1 MAQDSF
7 IFGGNSGLTYEE
19 LVRRRAIAAAL
30 AGRNRAFPKTKG
42 EGLTYLGDSFAEA
55 MGELS
60 LQMKERQYKK
70 EQGEIGANAPK
81 SGSYVPASDRMT
93 APPGSD
99 ANRDVD
105 RPTQKVEQPPARVD
119 QPVETAPQAAPAP
132 AATGGWDP
140 PPQTM
145 APWPVSEA
153 PDTFSN
159 RFAAANAPP
168 PDAVPVQ
175 TAAVAPPAFSDR
187 YAAVNERPLQA
198 PPVQTAAAPRPQI
211 SSDMQAMFFSPQMG
225 RSELAGGR
233 TADTSPA
240 VVPPV
245 QTAALPPDAVT
256 LPTETADIP
265 LPRGNPRTTGGVQA
279 TIEATLARGG
289 ATPNTIGGYIRNAR
303 DESALNPASMTY
315 NDQKNFSGEARH
327 GHGLLSEGG
336 DEWNN
341 QVAWLDKNYPGYDW
355 RDPKL
360 QAEFWQQRMQDP
372 SRADYNRAYTAMQ
385 GAPTTGRAA
394 DIALRSYLKPADQY
408 LQQRSATY
416 LREGGEGSPQYA
428 SRAVTGSGGSG
439 IAMAGARTGNTASGR
454 EGGSPADQRDAVTA
468 ALLQQNT
475 QPQQVQAAPTQD
487 EASADS
493 RLLEAVGGGR
503 KPGSPFYAPTAA
515 LGRAGVTSDVAQP
528 GLSPMGSLGGT
539 GVDAS
544 VEQRRNAI
552 SDALQNQPA
561 PVPEVPPENPTQP
574 GTSLSPTTASL
585 PPSTPTS
592 EVVSSDAARAPPM
605 GATAQAGIPLAPPV
619 GYGNMR
625 VAQEPGPAMPST
637 SQGIRPAP
645 PPAPDAPPSALP
657 IPPETV
663 QEFPKYAPAPQ
674 EPRTFGPSEQQ
685 KYWEQ
690 FLNHPDPRVA
700 AKAKHVYET
709 EETYRK
715 ASEARSFEKYKNDR
729 EAYEANVRAERDFNL
744 KKPERELDTRI
755 KRLAIEE
762 QIAKASNRPE
772 EALKLKADRQTAE
785 QQLEDLRYKAGVQ
798 RQQEEKQRELNI
810 RKTEQEIKAG
820 KAPPREKIGENLF
833 ERQEDG
839 SWMDVTPGSK
849 IGNIKL
855 TETQAKT
862 LKFYERAKIAESQ
875 LGDTSVL
882 AGFKNSAAGR
892 VPMVGNYF
900 VTPEYQKAKSA
911 ADAWML
917 ATLRDESGAVIGVAE
932 LPQFYPVYFPLPGD
946 SPQTIA
952 DKNQRRANATQS
964 LVDALGSAKP
974 AVDQFNEQFKARE
987 TTEPEGTTRTSKSDP
1002 TRRQRVRNGRWE
1014 DF

>member
-60 LQMKERQYKK
+60 LRMKEQQYKK
-70 EQGEIGANAPK
+70 EQGDIGANAPK

-153 PDTFSN
+153 PSSFND
-159 RFAAANAPP
+159 RFAAADVPVEG
-168 PDAVPVQ
+168 AVPVQ
-175 TAAVAPPAFSDR
+175 TAAVAPPA
-187 YAAVNERPLQA
+187 QM
-198 PPVQTAAAPRPQI
+198 AAAPRPQI

-233 TADTSPA
+233 TADMSPA
-240 VVPPV
+240 QP
-245 QTAALPPDAVT
+245 PPDPVT
-256 LPTETADIP
+256 LPTETRDIP
-265 LPRGNPRTTGGVQA
+265 LPMGDPRTTGGVRS
-279 TIEATLARGG
+279 TMEAVASRGG
-289 ATPNTIGGYIRNAR
+289 MSPNAIAGLQRNVY
-303 DESALNPASMTY
+303 DESKFNP
-315 NDQKNFSGEARH
+315 NLRVPDQPNFSGEAH
-327 GHGLLSEGG
+327 YAHGLYQEGG

-341 QVAWLDKNYPGYDW
+341 YVKWLDSNAPGSDW

-360 QAEFWQQRMQDP
+360 QTQFVTERLQDP
-372 SRADYNRAYTAMQ
+372 SRPDYNRTFANMNA
-385 GAPTTGRAA
+385 APNSGVAA
-394 DIALRSYLKPADQY
+394 DQFLRGYLKPASQH
-408 LQQRSATY
+408 LAARSAEY
-416 LREGGEGSPQYA
+416 LRGEGDQNYA
-428 SRAVTGSGGSG
+428 SRAVPGGGGATVATYGPRTGSGNERMG
-439 IAMAGARTGNTASGR
+439 GAS
-454 EGGSPADQRDAVTA
+454 QRDAVAA

-475 QPQQVQAAPTQD
+475 QPQQVQAAPTQE

-493 RLLEAVGGGR
+493 RLLEAVGGER

-528 GLSPMGSLGGT
+528 GLSPMGTLGGG
-539 GVDAS
+539 GVDQS

-561 PVPEVPPENPTQP
+561 TAPEVPPENPTQP
-574 GTSLSPTTASL
+574 GTQSLSPTTASL
-585 PPSTPTS
+585 PPSTSTS
-592 EVVSSDAARAPPM
+592 EAVSSDIAKAPPM

-625 VAQEPGPAMPST
+625 VAQEPGPAMPDP
-637 SQGIRPAP
+637 RAAPP

-657 IPPETV
+657 IPPETQ
-663 QEFPKYAPAPQ
+663 QEFPKYAPAPK
-674 EPRTFGPSEQQ
+674 EPGVFGPSEQQ

-690 FLNHPDPRVA
+690 FLSHPDPRVRQ
-700 AKAKHVYET
+700 KAEHIYNT
-709 EETYRK
+709 EDAYRK
-715 ASEARSFEKYKNDR
+715 AAEARSWEKYKNDR
-729 EAYEANVRAERDFNL
+729 EAYEANVRSERDFNL
-744 KKPERELDTRI
+744 KRPERELETRI

-762 QIAKASNRPE
+762 QIYKASSRPD
-772 EALKLKADRQTAE
+772 EALKLRADRMKAE
-785 QQLEDLRYKAGVQ
+785 QDLEDLRYKAGVQ

-810 RKTEQEIKAG
+810 KKTEQEIKAG
-820 KAPPREKIGENLF
+820 KAPPREKIGDNLF

-839 SWMDVTPGSK
+839 SWVDVTPGSK

-862 LKFYERAKIAESQ
+862 LKFYERAKVAEAQ
-875 LGDTSVL
+875 LGDTTAL
-882 AGFKNSAAGR
+882 AGFKNTAAGR

-900 VTPEYQKAKSA
+900 VTPEYQSKKSA

-917 ATLRDESGAVIGVAE
+917 AVLRDESGAVIGINE

-946 SPQTIA
+946 NAQTIA
-952 DKNQRRANATQS
+952 DKNRRRANATQS

-1002 TRRQRVRNGRWE
+1002 TRKQRVRNGRWE